1 MCIMF
6 LTLIV
11 LPSSGSGASNDL
23 AKDPPLARVPSMQ
36 KWQLRMALSAAWP
49 TWITQ
54 CITQTKTGGMQKRK
68 KKKLNYVASINYP
81 CSKIGVGHIDFKML
95 KWTKPFH
102 LYQCVCDWL
111 QLYTVQL
118 FLADCVSHLFHLYM
132 QWHSHNFLLR
142 HINTRLWV
150 VYSSDPC

>member
-1 MCIMF
+1 MHYVFDPHCSAFQRVRCIQWPCQRSTISEGAKHAEM
-6 LTLIV
+6 TNKNGIV
-11 LPSSGSGASNDL
+11 CCMAHMNHSMYHTNKNRRH
-23 AKDPPLARVPSMQ
+23 AKE
-36 KWQLRMALSAAWP
+36 
-49 TWITQ
+49 
-54 CITQTKTGGMQKRK
+54 K
-68 KKKLNYVASINYP
+68 KKELNYVASINYP